1 MAVSCQKEKGYVLS
15 VEKKRIKLE
24 EGNMNELE
32 KQIKVVAE
40 VREVARVAKSVVSEA
55 RLDWESQNEEILNA
69 VVDTNEKMWDAETE
83 LRELTLQAYA
93 ETGSKSP
100 VPGVGIREVIKL
112 EYDLKV
118 AFDWAKSHKMA
129 LKLDTSAFEKIVKAT
144 PVDFVKIT
152 TEPQA
157 TISGD
162 LSSFLGN
169 ENVT

>member
-1 MAVSCQKEKGYVLS
+1 
-15 VEKKRIKLE
+15 
-24 EGNMNELE
+24 MNELE
-32 KQIKVVAE
+32 EQIKVVAAARAE
-40 VREVARVAKSVVSEA
+40 AATVKDIVRGA
-55 RLDWESQNEEILNA
+55 RLDWESQNEVLLNA
-69 VVDTNEKMWDAETE
+69 EVDTDTIRQDAEE
-83 LRELTLQAYA
+83 KLRELTLQAYA